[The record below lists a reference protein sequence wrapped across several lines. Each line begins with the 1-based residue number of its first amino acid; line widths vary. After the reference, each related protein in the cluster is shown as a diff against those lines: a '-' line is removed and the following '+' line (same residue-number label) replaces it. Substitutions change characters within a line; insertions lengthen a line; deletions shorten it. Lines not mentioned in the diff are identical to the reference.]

1 MHFQSTRTIELY
13 AVHYFQHCSI
23 FSLPLWYRLPPT
35 VPIPASTS
43 GGRGEDVVSGDDL
56 INFDSIT
63 TAMGGNHCTQTHTVE
78 AFMCSFLVS
87 VQ

>member
-43 GGRGEDVVSGDDL
+43 GGAWRRMHWSVGALVVG
-56 INFDSIT
+56 
-63 TAMGGNHCTQTHTVE
+63 A
-78 AFMCSFLVS
+78 LV
-87 VQ
+87 VGRL